1 MPASR
6 ITYTDEEGNRKVY
19 IGNPRHF
26 KIPKGTKDFKK
37 PKGTKAPGTPPK
49 KKGFRDT
56 PYPQFSQ
63 EFKPRIKEKAFK
75 GGGMAGMRRFN
86 RGGKV

>member
-19 IGNPRHF
+19 IGDPRRAP
-26 KIPKGTKDFKK
+26 KIKKSKK
-37 PKGTKAPGTPPK
+37 PKE
-49 KKGFRDT
+49 
-56 PYPQFSQ
+56 PQKL
-63 EFKPRIKEKAFK
+63 E
-75 GGGMAGMRRFN
+75 GGGIASGMRGFN

>member
-6 ITYTDEEGNRKVY
+6 ITYTDEDGKRKVY
-19 IGNPRHF
+19 IGDPRRVP
-26 KIPKGTKDFKK
+26 KIKKSKKQHEKTPK
-37 PKGTKAPGTPPK
+37 
-49 KKGFRDT
+49 
-56 PYPQFSQ
+56 Y
-63 EFKPRIKEKAFK
+63 K

>member
-6 ITYTDEEGNRKVY
+6 ITYTDEDGNRKVY
-19 IGNPRHF
+19 IGDPRHF
-26 KIPKGTKDFKK
+26 KKVKKSKK
-37 PKGTKAPGTPPK
+37 PEEKTPK
-49 KKGFRDT
+49 
-56 PYPQFSQ
+56 Y
-63 EFKPRIKEKAFK
+63 K